1 MTETQQLL
9 EEKRA
14 EILKIAERNGAK
26 QIRVF
31 GSVARGDSHPDSDI
45 DFLVNLDAGRSL
57 LDLARLLR
65 ELKTLL
71 GRDVDVVTEAGL
83 RPRIRLQVLKDAY
96 EL

>member
-9 EEKRA
+9 KKKRA
-14 EILKIAERNGAK
+14 EILQIAKKNGAK

-31 GSVARGDSHPDSDI
+31 GSVARGEARPDSDI

-57 LDLARLLR
+57 MDLARLLR

-71 GRDVDVVTEAGL
+71 GREVDVVT
-83 RPRIRLQVLKDAY
+83 D
-96 EL
+96 